1 MGRSGKIAAGAGL
14 AIACTLGLAQP
25 AAAHDDAGVAVA
37 AGILG
42 LGVGAAIASDHPH
55 YYHRRHYYYA
65 PPPPVAYYPP
75 PYAYYYAP
83 PPPPRYYGYYPQ
95 CGWDGCW

>member
-1 MGRSGKIAAGAGL
+1 MGKLGKLTVAGGIALVA
-14 AIACTLGLAQP
+14 TLGLAQP

-55 YYHRRHYYYA
+55 YYHRRYYYA

-75 PYAYYYAP
+75 PPAYYYGP
-83 PPPPRYYGYYPQ
+83 PPPYWGYYPR
-95 CGWDGCW
+95 CRWGRCW